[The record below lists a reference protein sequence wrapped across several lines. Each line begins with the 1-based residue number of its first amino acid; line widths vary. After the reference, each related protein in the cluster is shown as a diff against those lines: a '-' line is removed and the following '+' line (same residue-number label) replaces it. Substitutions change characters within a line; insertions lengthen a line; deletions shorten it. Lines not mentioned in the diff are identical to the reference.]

1 MDWLFNYFSDI
12 WYIIGIIC
20 SLVDVWSVMFVD
32 ILIVLFCVLCDICDY
47 DRIRWL
53 DYRMIVDIKW

>member
-1 MDWLFNYFSDI
+1 MEWLFNCFSDM

-20 SLVDVWSVMFVD
+20 SLVDIWSVMFVD
-32 ILIVLFCVLCDICDY
+32 ILIVLFCVLRDICDY

-53 DYRMIVDIKW
+53 DYRIVVDIKW

>member
-1 MDWLFNYFSDI
+1 MVGYVCR
-12 WYIIGIIC
+12 YIDC
-20 SLVDVWSVMFVD
+20 SVLCF
-32 ILIVLFCVLCDICDY
+32 VLFCWYSYDIYDY